1 MGLENNKKES
11 SSKVTRHQYEVLHA
25 KNFGEGVIQ
34 PGKTVELSQKAGD
47 FYQDRGFVKPTK
59 K

>member
-1 MGLENNKKES
+1 MAKKEEAQEPK
-11 SSKVTRHQYEVLHA
+11 KVTRHPYLVLHA

-34 PGKTVELSQKAGD
+34 PGKTVELSKKAGD
-47 FYQDRGFVKPTK
+47 HYQDRGFVKPIK

>member
-1 MGLENNKKES
+1 MAKDDKRET

-34 PGKTVELSQKAGD
+34 PGNKVELSQKAGD
-47 FYQDRGFVKPTK
+47 FYQDRGYVKPIK